1 MPKQKVFDPS
11 VRDAIQYNVYV
22 PGYCTNKKQTQDV
35 MSREVWLE
43 GVEDYFFTDYDGYG
57 DGIKA
62 DGTFVQR
69 LRPSIADEIKKDVD
83 FIVWFNK

>member
-11 VRDAIQYNVYV
+11 KRDGIQYNVYV
-22 PGYCTNKKQTQDV
+22 PGYSENKKSTHDV
-35 MSREVWLE
+35 MSREEWLD
-43 GVEDYFFTDYDGYG
+43 GVESHFFIDYDGYG

-62 DGTFVQR
+62 DGKFVQR
-69 LRPSIADEIKKDVD
+69 LRPSIADKILPGVD

>member
-11 VRDAIQYNVYV
+11 KRDGIQYNVYV
-22 PGYCTNKKQTQDV
+22 PGYSEYKKSTHDV
-35 MSREVWLE
+35 MSREEWLD
-43 GVEDYFFTDYDGYG
+43 GVECSFFVDYDGFG

-69 LRPSIADEIKKDVD
+69 LRPSIADEIDDAVD